1 MTIRFSPTLLA
12 TAIGLACSPVPA
24 SDGNGNATSQALEA
38 ASALVKAGG
47 NSTQSPSSRFKPT
60 TGCEA
65 VKGYDPDW
73 ASHGDNYGLG
83 RKAPKASP
91 DGELH
96 EYVWGF
102 YQMREHEGTLYA
114 AFGGHSAK
122 GSTPGAVLAFDADTF
137 TLKNA
142 IRLPFAT
149 HALALSNDGKRMVA
163 THTAAN
169 AFSLI
174 NLEDGSSTCH
184 KPDTTVDGLEHKG
197 RYVEL
202 DEQGNFYINY
212 NVFTGQSGGM
222 VMKYTPDGQHASDFD
237 VNITE
242 KGGMVIPL
250 KYHEGKLYTGNHG
263 LKAVDAETGKVTSI
277 GETSKDEN
285 NFYNYIPGPGG
296 TLLGS
301 NYNAAA
307 HPNMVVI
314 DPTTGEHR
322 SEIFTAFNTVELGW
336 VPEARQV
343 FGSNY
348 ESHTLSV
355 AMLSDEGEFVPGEFA
370 NIVLDGEAATLHA
383 RRTDKGTD
391 VFVAVKHW
399 EPRANLIKGA
409 RLHRIHIA
417 PKVQGV
423 EGLLKRGAC
432 TITTFDMR
440 TRKLS
445 RPVACKI
452 LDSRQSM
459 KQAHK
464 DIARIIADL
473 KKDRKRVQT
482 RLAKMRADL
491 ARAEREAGQSPSAEA
506 QAKIDKQKEDLTSL
520 DLWYG
525 YLGRNL
531 TSAEAGRDRLRQM

>member
-1 MTIRFSPTLLA
+1 MTIRFSPTVLA
-12 TAIGLACSPVPA
+12 AAIGLACGPA
-24 SDGNGNATSQALEA
+24 FAADSNEDAVNKALEA
-38 ASALVKAGG
+38 AASLVKSGDPAPKAP
-47 NSTQSPSSRFKPT
+47 SPRFKPT

-73 ASHGDNYGLG
+73 ASHGDNYGLN
-83 RKAPKASP
+83 RKTPKASP

-137 TLKNA
+137 TLKKA

-174 NLEDGSSTCH
+174 NLEDGSATCH
-184 KPDTTVDGLEHKG
+184 RPDTTVDGLEHKG

-250 KYHEGKLYTGNHG
+250 KYHDGKLYTGNHG
-263 LKAVDAETGKVTSI
+263 LKAVDAKTGEVSSL
-277 GETSKDEN
+277 GESSQDN

-314 DPTTGEHR
+314 DPATGEHR
-322 SEIFTAFNTVELGW
+322 SEIFTALNTVELGW

-343 FGSNY
+343 FGTNY

-370 NIVLDGEAATLHA
+370 NIVLDGEAATLQT
-383 RRTDKGTD
+383 RRTHKGTD

-399 EPRANLIKGA
+399 EPRANLIRGA

-423 EGLLKRGAC
+423 EGLARRGAC

-452 LDSRQSM
+452 LDSKQSM
-459 KQAHK
+459 KQARK
-464 DIARIIADL
+464 DIERVIADIR
-473 KKDRKRVQT
+473 KDQQRAQARV
-482 RLAKMRADL
+482 AKMRAEIV
-491 ARAEREAGQSPSAEA
+491 RAERRAGETPDAET
-506 QAKIDKQKEDLTSL
+506 QAKIARQKEEAES
-520 DLWYG
+520 YG
-525 YLGRNL
+525 HWLKYLGKNL
-531 TSAEAGRDRLRQM
+531 RSAEAGRERLQQM